1 MALMAVARGA
11 LFPLLWLANRTG
23 HGDCLVRV
31 ARRAS

>member
-23 HGDCLVRV
+23 HGDCLLRV
-31 ARRAS
+31 AQRGR